1 MTARAEAPGMAGP
14 AGAAPAEIVGATPAG
29 TAAPPPWLHIV
40 GIGEDGLAGLA
51 PATRAVVEAA
61 EVIVGGDRHHDLA
74 GAVTAERIA
83 WPSPFDAMIDTIRAL
98 RGRRAVILVT
108 GDPLWFSVG
117 ARIGRA
123 IPPGEIVYHP
133 QLSAFQLA
141 AARMGWSLADVETL
155 TVHGRPVEQMIA
167 FIQPDARLLIL
178 TTGAETPARIAAF
191 LAERGFGDSRMTVL
205 ASMGGRDEA
214 RFDGTARDWSHE
226 VPAFNTLAVDCVA
239 APDAALQPRVP
250 GLSDDLFRHDG
261 TMTKQEVRATTLAR
275 LMPMR
280 GALLWDVG
288 CGCGSVAV
296 EWMRAARYARAI
308 GIEPRADR
316 RALAAANALALG
328 APRLELVEGTAPA
341 ALEGLP
347 APDAIFV
354 GGGLSPE
361 TFAAAMGA
369 LKPLGRLVVNAVTLE
384 SEAVLLDLHKRHG
397 GDLVKIQVHRAAPVG
412 GLTGWKPAMPVTQW
426 SLVKR

>member
-1 MTARAEAPGMAGP
+1 MS
-14 AGAAPAEIVGATPAG
+14 VD
-29 TAAPPPWLHIV
+29 PWLHIV
-40 GIGEDGLAGLA
+40 GIGEDGLDGLL

-61 EVIVGGDRHHDLA
+61 EVIVGAERHHDLA
-74 GAVTAERIA
+74 QGVGATRIA
-83 WPSPFDAMIDTIRAL
+83 WPSPFDALIDTLNGL
-98 RGRRAVILVT
+98 RGQRVVVLAT

-117 ARIGRA
+117 ARIGR
-123 IPPGEIVYHP
+123 EINAAEITYHP

-178 TTGAETPARIAAF
+178 TTGADTPGQIAAF
-191 LAERGFGDSRMTVL
+191 LAERGFGRSKMTVL
-205 ASMGGRDEA
+205 AHMGGETEA
-214 RFDGTARDWSHE
+214 RFDGIAEGWDHE
-226 VPAFNTLAVDCVA
+226 VPAFNTLAVECIA
-239 APDAALQPRVP
+239 APDAALLPRVP

-261 TMTKQEVRATTLAR
+261 TMTKQEVRAATLAK

-280 GALLWDVG
+280 GALLWDIG
-288 CGCGSVAV
+288 TGCGSVAV

-328 APRLELVEGTAPA
+328 APKLDLIDGRVPE
-341 ALEGLP
+341 ALHGLA
-347 APDAIFV
+347 APDAVFI
-354 GGGLSPE
+354 GGGLSRE
-361 TFAAAMGA
+361 TFDAAWAA
-369 LKPLGRLVVNAVTLE
+369 LRPLGRMVCNAVTLE
-384 SEAVLLDLHKRHG
+384 SEALLLALHKEFG
-397 GDLVKIQVHRAAPVG
+397 GQLVKLSVNRAEPVG
-412 GLTGWKPAMPVTQW
+412 GLTGWRPLMPVTQW